1 MRGISKGLLRWEKFG
16 SIRQGY
22 VVSSSLRASIAD
34 PRFWQPTV
42 SPQFSHLFTP
52 QLTWSHSHPSNTIL
66 VRTSATASSTL
77 PLLPPQTFF
86 STLGTAQGML
96 KRLTSIDDPSKPS
109 VPIGFVGYLAYEMKE
124 VTLPLC
130 EPANAD
136 GAERTDAEFA
146 FVSTVLSCQ
155 HDTGRW
161 RATALVRVEGGPDDS
176 ALVEAATSSR
186 FGLDEAEYKSWLSSV
201 HQFFASST
209 RPAPTP
215 SSSHQPL
222 SIDLLTPDLPESAYK
237 LAIEAARQS
246 IIAGDAYELCL
257 TTQFRAS
264 LPAALAADPYPL
276 YLTLRTANPAPYSS
290 YFRLPLSSIS
300 LLSSSPERFMQI
312 GKEGRVEMKPI
323 KGTVRRSA
331 DPVEDERRRVALER
345 DEKERAE
352 NLMIVDL
359 CRHDLAGFCEAGSVE
374 VPKLMVVESYQ
385 TVHQ

>member
-1 MRGISKGLLRWEKFG
+1 MLIGFL
-16 SIRQGY
+16 
-22 VVSSSLRASIAD
+22 
-34 PRFWQPTV
+34 QPTV
-42 SPQFSHLFTP
+42 SPQFSHLFVP
-52 QLTWSHSHPSNTIL
+52 QFIWSHSRPSSTIL

-96 KRLTSIDDPSKPS
+96 KRLTSIDDPSQPS
-109 VPIGFVGYLAYEMKE
+109 IPIGFVGYLAYEMKE

-130 EPANAD
+130 EPRNAD
-136 GAERTDAEFA
+136 WEERTDAEFA
-146 FVSTVLSCQ
+146 FASTVLSYE
-155 HDTGRW
+155 HDTGYW
-161 RATALVRVEGGPDDS
+161 LATALVRVEGGPDDS
-176 ALVEAATSSR
+176 KLVEAATSSR
-186 FGLDEAEYKSWLSSV
+186 FGLDEAEYKSWLSTI
-201 HQFFASST
+201 HRFFASSS
-209 RPAPTP
+209 PASFAP
-215 SSSHQPL
+215 SPHHPL
-222 SIDLLTPDLPESAYK
+222 EIELLSPDLPESSYK
-237 LAIEAARQS
+237 LAIDAARQS

-264 LPAALAADPYPL
+264 LPPSLAADPYPL

-290 YFRLPLSSIS
+290 YFRLPLSSIA

-312 GKEGRVEMKPI
+312 GKEGKVEMKPI

-331 DPVEDERRRVALER
+331 DPAEDERRRVALER

-359 CRHDLAGFCEAGSVE
+359 CRHDLAGFCEGGSVE